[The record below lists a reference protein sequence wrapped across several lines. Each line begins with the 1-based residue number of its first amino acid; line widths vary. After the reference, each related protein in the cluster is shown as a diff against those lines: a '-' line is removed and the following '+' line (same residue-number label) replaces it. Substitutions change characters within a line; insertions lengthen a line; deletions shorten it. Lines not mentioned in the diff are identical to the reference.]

1 MALNLDA
8 LDLDAVTARLAR
20 NAGNLV
26 KDYAI
31 LVAKQL
37 GIASKEI
44 EEFVDRAAKSAALMV
59 STDKRQ
65 REKGRRIM
73 DRLEAT
79 AGTWAAAFGRGHAT
93 ATRVNAGQA
102 LGQLLGIL
110 RQIGT
115 VVASVVGL

>member
-31 LVAKQL
+31 IVAKQL
-37 GIASKEI
+37 QIPSSDI
-44 EEFVDRAAKSAALMV
+44 EQFVYFGAKAAALMV

-73 DRLEAT
+73 ARLENI
-79 AGTWAAAFGRGHAT
+79 AGAWGAAFGRGHAT
-93 ATRVNAGQA
+93 ATRVKAGEA
-102 LGQLLGIL
+102 LGSLLGIL
-110 RQIGT
+110 KQIGT
-115 VVASVVGL
+115 VVAAVVGL